1 MAVLC
6 HFCSLEHFTGFC
18 FNMELI
24 IWFINEKYVEDWFV
38 EMVYM
43 SFTSWLF
50 RAATNL
56 SSAIMLKRA
65 KICRRAACGLGGRG
79 ALPGLSRLDV
89 LLVTV
94 RGKSSHCEPT
104 WRHRLHRC
112 HAAFHFN
119 FPLAMHCAIHC
130 ALCILLHWGHISAL
144 VLGLQNSFKSSKRHF
159 NWSRLLVHWGVQG
172 KHLMSAGT
180 L

>member
-1 MAVLC
+1 MSFL
-6 HFCSLEHFTGFC
+6 
-18 FNMELI
+18 
-24 IWFINEKYVEDWFV
+24 FIRTFYWILFYHGNNY
-38 EMVYM
+38 MVYNWKRCWRLIRRDGLHV
-43 SFTSWLF
+43 TSWLF

-65 KICRRAACGLGGRG
+65 KICRRAGCGRGGRG
-79 ALPGLSRLDV
+79 ALPGWRLDV

-104 WRHRLHRC
+104 WRHRLHHC

-119 FPLAMHCAIHC
+119 FPLPYTVHCTM
-130 ALCILLHWGHISAL
+130 CILLHWGHLSAL

-172 KHLMSAGT
+172 KHFRSA
-180 L
+180 LRAL